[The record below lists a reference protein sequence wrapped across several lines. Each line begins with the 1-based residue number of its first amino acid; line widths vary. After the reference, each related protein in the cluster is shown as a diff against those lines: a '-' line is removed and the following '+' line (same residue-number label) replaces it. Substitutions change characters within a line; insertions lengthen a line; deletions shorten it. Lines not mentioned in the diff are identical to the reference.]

1 MFCKYCGTRVEDEE
15 SLFCG
20 NCGSSLHDEPHNTI
34 QAEIG
39 NEISSVIDNK
49 AINSDKNNSEI
60 KKKGLTYIKKF
71 KIQIE
76 SVLSN
81 FIQIIQYSKYRNLV
95 IAASIA
101 IICAIGAGIYFGYD
115 AEIIA
120 KNTENQATADLSK
133 KAKTTQTS
141 QSTTSTKSIQTTT
154 TSTTDRQA
162 YDVNEFEFITKAQR
176 EDDKSIFGESAK
188 SIVLKYLV
196 AVSDG
201 KYHEAYNLLSP
212 SRKEKVGEYNVW
224 VKKFSVFDKRL
235 DITNIEVV
243 KVNENEAVIR
253 YSGIQSLLMY
263 NTNVRA
269 NGIAKV
275 IRNGLDISID
285 EIL

>member
-1 MFCKYCGTRVEDEE
+1 MFCKFCGTKVEDTE
-15 SLFCG
+15 STFCG
-20 NCGSSLHDEPHNTI
+20 NCGARLKDNGFDEIVEDI
-34 QAEIG
+34 QEDILDDISEGMPETSIPTPIEVQPTDNRTFKDKVIQVITSIG
-39 NEISSVIDNK
+39 ESIQRH
-49 AINSDKNNSEI
+49 
-60 KKKGLTYIKKF
+60 KK
-71 KIQIE
+71 
-76 SVLSN
+76 
-81 FIQIIQYSKYRNLV
+81 R
-95 IAASIA
+95 SIA
-101 IICAIGAGIYFGYD
+101 IATSLVCLCAIGVGVYFGYD
-115 AEIIA
+115 ADIIA
-120 KNTENQATADLSK
+120 KNAENQSTVELSK

-141 QSTTSTKSIQTTT
+141 QSTTSTQTTA
-154 TSTTDRQA
+154 TSTKDRKV
-162 YDVNEFEFITKAQR
+162 YDANEFEFITKEQM
-176 EDDKSIFGESAK
+176 ETDKSIFGESAK
-188 SIVLKYLV
+188 SIVLKYLA